1 MGHDIAQIID
11 GGSVFAILSSH
22 QVAQLVVAREHLK
35 IIQDIQ
41 FCKKLKKKIKKNGFT
56 FRVLT
61 LLPRYHTAL
70 PRLSQS

>member
-41 FCKKLKKKIKKNGFT
+41 CCKKLKKKNGFT

>member
-41 FCKKLKKKIKKNGFT
+41 FCKKLKKKKKKNGFT

>member
-41 FCKKLKKKIKKNGFT
+41 FCKKLKKK
-56 FRVLT
+56 
-61 LLPRYHTAL
+61 
-70 PRLSQS
+70 